1 MRMRNRLPSLRR
13 PKRNDH
19 LSVQGRASKMLAYEM
34 YENLENVKVGDI
46 ILIEWIT
53 ERGGKTFQRIFC
65 LRISFWAGG

>member
-1 MRMRNRLPSLRR
+1 
-13 PKRNDH
+13 
-19 LSVQGRASKMLAYEM
+19 MLAYEM